1 MAMSLSA
8 EMGHTAMASAV
19 QVWSADSLNSSVY
32 GRHDD
37 EYKKWS
43 THSAVPFLV
52 ALKAAQLAQQSFAH

>member
-19 QVWSADSLNSSVY
+19 QVCSADCLNSSVY

-37 EYKKWS
+37 YKKWS